1 MKPCLITLLAATLLI
16 SLVKGQSTSSKLN
29 ALSIEVGKT
38 GLIYSLN
45 YDHVFEKMN
54 FGFRLGAGSNFAKYL
69 NGVMIGGGAYKLFGK
84 NKHFFELGID
94 LHYLEV
100 DETSDDQKGL
110 PLLYPDYSVKTAYL
124 SLNLGYR
131 SYGKSTLFR
140 VGFSPGY
147 LDNKFVPGG
156 YTSIGYR
163 F

>member
-1 MKPCLITLLAATLLI
+1 MKSYLTTLLASTLYINLA
-16 SLVKGQSTSSKLN
+16 LGQVAPSKLN

-38 GLIYSLN
+38 GFIYSLN

-54 FGFRLGAGSNFAKYL
+54 FGFRLGAGSNFSKYL
-69 NGVMIGGGAYKLFGK
+69 NGVMLGGGAYSLFGK
-84 NKHFFELGID
+84 TKHFFELGLD

-100 DETSDDQKGL
+100 DETSDDQKGVTL
-110 PLLYPDYSVKTAYL
+110 IYPDYSVKTAYL

-131 SYGKSTLFR
+131 WYAKNTLFR

-156 YTSIGYR
+156 YTSFGYR